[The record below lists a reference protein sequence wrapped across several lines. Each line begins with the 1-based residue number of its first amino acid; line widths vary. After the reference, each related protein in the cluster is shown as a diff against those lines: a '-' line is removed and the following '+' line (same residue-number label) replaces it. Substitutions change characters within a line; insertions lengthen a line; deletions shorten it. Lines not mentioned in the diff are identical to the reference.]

1 VADWAAVVASQAST
15 TSSQF
20 DAMAFA
26 GFSLVVLTLLLV
38 LSRATQSAMTDD
50 GGAVSPPSDEREFL
64 SRDAAPESASAP
76 PVGTAPGTAPD
87 GDERDTGPKVDGD
100 GPETTPGSDGDAR
113 TDPRQHRSDGESRN
127 PFPPGTP
134 SHETLQADERDAEFS
149 TGALL
154 VNVAFSQGLLGS
166 MLVVAAWYTQVPASA
181 LGITTAPANTG
192 WPALLVGVGL
202 GLLLYVSNETMAV
215 AFRRLGVETN
225 DSLRELLAP
234 DSPAGWAVLLGTVL
248 PVIAVFEELLFRAA
262 LIGAISTGFAVS
274 PWTMAVVSTVAF
286 AVGHGVQGPGGVA
299 VTGTLGFVLAA
310 AFILTGSLFAVVVA
324 HYLVNALEFVVHE
337 GFGVDWE

>member
-20 DAMAFA
+20 DATAFA
-26 GFSLVVLTLLLV
+26 GFSLVVLSLLLL

-50 GGAVSPPSDEREFL
+50 SGAVGLPADETEFL
-64 SRDAAPESASAP
+64 SREASSESASEPSPGSAP
-76 PVGTAPGTAPD
+76 VEAP
-87 GDERDTGPKVDGD
+87 GDERTPDPNVEGD
-100 GPETTPGSDGDAR
+100 GHDTDPGLGGDAS
-113 TDPRQHRSDGESRN
+113 TETPARQTDGETRN

-134 SHETLQADERDAEFS
+134 SHETVRADERDVEFS

-154 VNVAFSQGLLGS
+154 VNVAFSQGLLGAL
-166 MLVVAAWYTQVPASA
+166 LVGAAWYTQIPAAA
-181 LGITTAPANTG
+181 LGVTTAPESTG
-192 WPALLVGVGL
+192 WPALAVGVGL
-202 GLLLYVSNETMAV
+202 GLALYVANEVAAV
-215 AFRRLGVETN
+215 TFRRLGVDTN
-225 DSLRELLAP
+225 DDLRELLAP
-234 DSPAGWAVLLGTVL
+234 ESVTGWVVLLGTVL

-286 AVGHGVQGPGGVA
+286 AIGHGMQGPGGVA

-310 AFILTGSLFAVVVA
+310 TFVLTGSLFTVVVA